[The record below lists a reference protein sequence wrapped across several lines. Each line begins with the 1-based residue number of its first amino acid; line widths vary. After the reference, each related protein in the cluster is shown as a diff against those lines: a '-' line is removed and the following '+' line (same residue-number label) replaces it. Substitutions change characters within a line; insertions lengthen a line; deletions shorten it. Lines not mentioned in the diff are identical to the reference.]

1 MGSQSSIIQCTR
13 YCGDKRNVSGQPQN
27 TVYCNAVPIKPG
39 VTANDGEGDPLAS
52 DTIDFDRKLYIVY
65 SKNYSEVEKV

>member
-1 MGSQSSIIQCTR
+1 M
-13 YCGDKRNVSGQPQN
+13 SGQPQN